1 MVAAILHYGDGRTIT
16 VIHMEINVLRSPEV
30 SRLTNLVK
38 DTFRIRPNHNPAYVD
53 VSDHLSRFR
62 SCQHQ
67 IVFGRRGS
75 GKSCLFVHFLHDK
88 EASNGILPIYVEGDE
103 FKRLTYPDLLVRL
116 LLCIFESMPSANQ
129 SWRKWIRRPNPIQ
142 RNIYDLRKVLSRA
155 EETQV
160 RETDGSAS
168 EQGAELVKG
177 PAKVH
182 GQSSI
187 SHERQSEFKEQKLD
201 HLERFLSDYKSAL
214 SDALGASKYDSAFVL
229 VDDFYLI
236 PRSRQPDVI
245 DYLHRLLRGTN
256 FYLKIGTIRHRTSLI
271 RNADQTIG
279 VEMHQDVEEINL
291 DRTLEDLESTSEY
304 LSQMLEALAYTA
316 GLDNPKEG
324 LFNPEAFHALV
335 LASGGVPRDFLN
347 IFVEAISSSLADG
360 PDRWLTPT
368 YIWKGASRLSYR
380 TKLNNL
386 RDEASIDASPLEKV
400 YRDVISFCLK
410 EKKKTGFLISQEQ
423 AQEKPSIH
431 ELILQLMD
439 FKLIH
444 VIEPDT
450 SAASGRKGRFEAYT
464 LDFSLFM
471 EPRMRK
477 IEHIEFWKV
486 DAEHRRVGVREAPD
500 YDLARAQDAIN
511 TELGS
516 NAIEDTLREANSPN
530 V

>member
-1 MVAAILHYGDGRTIT
+1 
-16 VIHMEINVLRSPEV
+16 MEINVLRSKEV

-38 DTFRIRPNHNPAYVD
+38 DSFRIRPNHNPTYVD
-53 VSDHLSRFR
+53 VSDHLSRFC

-88 EASNGILPIYVEGDE
+88 DASNGVLPIYVEGDE

-116 LLCIFESMPSANQ
+116 LLRIFESMPSAKQ
-129 SWRKWIRRPNPIQ
+129 SWRRWIRRPNTIQ
-142 RNIYDLRKVLSRA
+142 RHIDDLRKVLSQA
-155 EETQV
+155 EETRV
-160 RETDGSAS
+160 RQTDGSAS
-168 EQGAELVKG
+168 EQGAELAKG

-187 SHERQSEFKEQKLD
+187 THERQSEFKEQKLD
-201 HLERFLSDYKSAL
+201 HLERFLSDYKIAL
-214 SDALGASKYDSAFVL
+214 SDALGASKYESAFVL

-256 FYLKIGTIRHRTSLI
+256 FYLKIGTVRHRTSII
-271 RNADQTIG
+271 RNTDHTIG
-279 VEMHQDVEEINL
+279 VEIHQDVEEINL
-291 DRTLEDLESTSEY
+291 DRTLEDVESTSEY
-304 LSQMLEALAYTA
+304 LSRMLEALANTA
-316 GLDNPKEG
+316 GLDNAKDD
-324 LFNPEAFHALV
+324 LFNPEAFHSLV

-360 PDRWLTPT
+360 HDRWLTPT
-368 YIWKGASRLSYR
+368 YIWKGASRISYR

-386 RDEASIDASPLEKV
+386 KDEASSDASPLQKI
-400 YRDVISFCLK
+400 YRDIISFCLK

-423 AQEKPSIH
+423 AQEKSNIH

-471 EPRMRK
+471 EPRMRN

-486 DAEHRRVGVREAPD
+486 DADRRRVGVREAPD
-500 YDLARAQDAIN
+500 YDLVRAEEAIN
-511 TELGS
+511 SELGS
-516 NAIEDTLREANSPN
+516 NAIEDTLREANT
-530 V
+530 

>member
-1 MVAAILHYGDGRTIT
+1 
-16 VIHMEINVLRSPEV
+16 VLRSPEV

-38 DTFRIRPNHNPAYVD
+38 DSFRIRPNHNPAYVD

-88 EASNGILPIYVEGDE
+88 EANNGILPIYVEGDE
-103 FKRLTYPDLLVRL
+103 FKRLAYPDLLVRL
-116 LLCIFESMPSANQ
+116 LIRIFESMPSANQ
-129 SWRKWIRRPNPIQ
+129 SWRKWIRRPNRIQ
-142 RNIYDLRKVLSRA
+142 RHIQDLREVLSRA

-160 RETDGSAS
+160 RETDGSTS
-168 EQGAELVKG
+168 EQGAELAKG

-182 GQSSI
+182 GKSSTN
-187 SHERQSEFKEQKLD
+187 HQRQSEFKEKKLD
-201 HLERFLSDYKSAL
+201 HLERFLSDYKTAL
-214 SDALGASKYDSAFVL
+214 SEELHASKYDSAFVL

-256 FYLKIGTIRHRTSLI
+256 FYLKIGTVRHRTSI
-271 RNADQTIG
+271 IKNEGQTIG

-304 LSQMLEALAYTA
+304 LSRMLEALAYTA
-316 GLDNPKEG
+316 GLDSPKEK
-324 LFNPEAFHALV
+324 LFNPDAFHSLV

-347 IFVEAISSSLADG
+347 IFVEAISSSLAEG
-360 PDRWLTPT
+360 NDRWLTPT
-368 YIWKGASRLSYR
+368 YIWRGASRLSYR

-386 RDEASIDASPLEKV
+386 RDEASTDASPLEKI
-400 YRDVISFCLK
+400 YRDIVSFCLK
-410 EKKKTGFLISQEQ
+410 EKKKTAFLVSQEK
-423 AQEKPSIH
+423 AQDKSNVH

-450 SAASGRKGRFEAYT
+450 SAASGRKGRYEAYT

-471 EPRMRK
+471 EPRMRN

-486 DAEHRRVGVREAPD
+486 DADRRRVGVREAPD
-500 YDLARAQDAIN
+500 YDLARAEEAMLRD
-511 TELGS
+511 LS
-516 NAIEDTLREANSPN
+516 SSAIEDTLREANSEN